1 MDLHIIVRL
10 KASYEAWKSM
20 FDDHAPVR
28 ADVCDDTRTLFGK
41 ASDTTALI
49 SIFDVDME
57 KMGAMMADPEFQKLT
72 ETLVEEHIVY
82 TLSPLAPP
90 S

>member
-28 ADVCDDTRTLFGK
+28 AGVCDDTRTLFGK
-41 ASDTTALI
+41 ASVKL
-49 SIFDVDME
+49 SCQQ
-57 KMGAMMADPEFQKLT
+57 KML
-72 ETLVEEHIVY
+72 
-82 TLSPLAPP
+82 
-90 S
+90 

>member
-1 MDLHIIVRL
+1 VLSEFV
-10 KASYEAWKSM
+10 
-20 FDDHAPVR
+20 PVGMR
-28 ADVCDDTRTLFGK
+28 RRCLANK
-41 ASDTTALI
+41 PDTTALI

-72 ETLVEEHIVY
+72 EPLVEEHIVY

>member
-10 KASYEAWKSM
+10 KASYKAWKSM

-28 ADVCDDTRTLFGK
+28 AGVCDDTRTLTGK

-72 ETLVEEHIVY
+72 ESLVEEHIVY

>member
-1 MDLHIIVRL
+1 
-10 KASYEAWKSM
+10 
-20 FDDHAPVR
+20 
-28 ADVCDDTRTLFGK
+28 
-41 ASDTTALI
+41 LI

>member
-1 MDLHIIVRL
+1 MDLHILVRL
-10 KASYEAWKSM
+10 KAPYEAWKSM

-28 ADVCDDTRTLFGK
+28 AGACDETRTLVGK

-72 ETLVEEHIVY
+72 EPLVEEHIVY